1 MIFAKWPHLKSTSI
15 TYCCEMFPSKRMHY
29 LFKRKNTNIGFC
41 NKFPFSRVMRTFN
54 IFSFV
59 CFQQDPLQKEESINF
74 AKQAKHRDDD
84 I

>member
-1 MIFAKWPHLKSTSI
+1 
-15 TYCCEMFPSKRMHY
+15 MHY
-29 LFKRKNTNIGFC
+29 FFKRKRNMNIGFC
-41 NKFPFSRVMRTFN
+41 NKFPFSRVMRSFN

-74 AKQAKHRDDD
+74 AKHRDDD